1 VLDRKTSLGYI
12 PHQSKVGKEE
22 QSLSMHQSRWSI
34 VAAIACLVAVAFP
47 ISPVYAA
54 PLVQKSNPNLSSALS
69 PYWGSAITQWESII
83 LEEAD
88 RRGLDPDLIAAVIW
102 KESLGRSY
110 ARGPAGAV
118 GLMMV
123 MPKEAGFTWRPT
135 IAELQ
140 DPWINVFW
148 GARALSIII
157 RQAHGD
163 LYNALS
169 AYNGGWDQIHLSGP
183 RRYAREVLEY
193 YAKAV
198 AMRYGVSPEAHWIA
212 TVAAIEA
219 PRVVTVNGPRRELAR
234 YTQRPVMADMP
245 DVTTEGPPTSVAF
258 HPREAGYTHCRV
270 GIWIVVDD
278 QVLGAARP
286 VAPRLIDP
294 FLPPPGMIEAWHSP
308 TFPAGQL
315 TLGTA
320 TPIRLIEL
328 DSFRGGMNGVAG

>member
-1 VLDRKTSLGYI
+1 
-12 PHQSKVGKEE
+12 
-22 QSLSMHQSRWSI
+22 MHQSRWRIIAVI
-34 VAAIACLVAVAFP
+34 VCVASAAIPV
-47 ISPVYAA
+47 SPVYA
-54 PLVQKSNPNLSSALS
+54 VQRAQRSTPDTSSDLS
-69 PYWGSAITQWESII
+69 PYWGTAVTQWEPII

-198 AMRYGVSPEAHWIA
+198 AMRFGVSPEAHWVA

-234 YTQRPVMADMP
+234 YSQRPVMADMP
-245 DVTTEGPPTSVAF
+245 NVITEGPPTSVAF
-258 HPREAGYTHCRV
+258 YPREPGYTHCRV
-270 GIWIVVDD
+270 GIWIVVDG
-278 QVLGAARP
+278 QVLGEARQVP
-286 VAPRLIDP
+286 PRLIDP
-294 FLPPPGMIEAWHSP
+294 FLPPPGMIEAWLSP
-308 TFPAGQL
+308 SSPAMQL
-315 TLGTA
+315 VHRIMA
-320 TPIRLIEL
+320 PIGLIEVH
-328 DSFRGGMNGVAG
+328 SFRGGMNGVAV